1 MRCKMRS
8 NSISS
13 LDFGEILQEQVVES
27 LCSPVLVVGEQL
39 EEAGK
44 TWADGGE
51 WQEWP
56 LLPQQEQHVSYGLPV
71 VTMTEQH

>member
-1 MRCKMRS
+1 MRS

-13 LDFGEILQEQVVES
+13 LGFGEMLQEQVVES
-27 LCSPVLVVGEQL
+27 LCSPVLVVGERRIPT

-51 WQEWP
+51 
-56 LLPQQEQHVSYGLPV
+56 
-71 VTMTEQH
+71 